1 MWDSDS
7 NQSIAIGIGTFVI
20 TAVIIGLP
28 ILAVLSFVFSWPGI
42 IKFVTITTSLV
53 IFGFL
58 WGVMIDFCSD

>member
-1 MWDSDS
+1 MSEDSGKA
-7 NQSIAIGIGTFVI
+7 IAMGIGTFVI

-42 IKFVTITTSLV
+42 IKFVTIMTSLV

-58 WGVMIDFCSD
+58 WGVIVDFCSD